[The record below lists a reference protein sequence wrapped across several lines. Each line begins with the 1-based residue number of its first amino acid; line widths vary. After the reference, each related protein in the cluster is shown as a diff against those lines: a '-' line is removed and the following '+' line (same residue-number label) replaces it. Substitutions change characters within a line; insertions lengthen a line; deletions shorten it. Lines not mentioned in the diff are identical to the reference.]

1 MAHEIYVK
9 IILFQGSATATIFF
23 IGLFYLMLLIFYSSN
38 HTLTFHLPASTICKS
53 PLIVEIKVQQSWI
66 EACDHETYFQ

>member
-23 IGLFYLMLLIFYSSN
+23 IGLFHLMLLIFYSSN
-38 HTLTFHLPASTICKS
+38 HTLTFHLPAPTIYVQQTAR
-53 PLIVEIKVQQSWI
+53 PLIVEIKVQQS
-66 EACDHETYFQ
+66 